1 MTVTIEPE
9 LEAVITRRI
18 SEGAYPTAEKMVA
31 AALRRFLSEPNTDA
45 LIPGGAYY
53 VQLPLEAYEGAAQLN
68 AFLEREKAA
77 QK

>member
-9 LEAVITRRI
+9 LEAVIARRI

-31 AALRRFLSEPNTDA
+31 AALRSFLSEPDADA
-45 LIPGGAYY
+45 LSPGGAYY

-77 QK
+77 RQ

>member
-9 LEAVITRRI
+9 LEAVITRRV

-31 AALRRFLSEPNTDA
+31 AALRSFLSAPADA
-45 LIPGGAYY
+45 LIPGATYY
-53 VQLPLEAYEGAAQLN
+53 VQLPLEAYEGAAQLSV
-68 AFLEREKAA
+68 FLEGEKAA